1 MTWTSH
7 FDICWP
13 CCPDQKN
20 HSVKRLQHQDRVA
33 LQKRFNIPQQK
44 TLTSTSDLDPVQE
57 QKFLIKDLIIALEI
71 SLLSSIP
78 RGEETLNF
86 KVSNFLP
93 KKNRKGHFCLEMN
106 VQLLEEKSARH
117 FLHNFPQSILLW
129 ANRRRRLGYLQVICG
144 HIFFLGNIYLKIW
157 KVHGLKYSY
166 PFPHFL
172 FNGKL
177 RLVIFVA
184 HWNLTSLISR
194 SIGRDC
200 SSFWKRIKKE
210 LRLINM
216 YLLSCIQN
224 TYKHSS
230 LWTILRF
237 DEEKDALFIYFCI
250 PTWIDLGNKSFWLQ

>member
-93 KKNRKGHFCLEMN
+93 KKTEKDTFAWKWMFNFWKKKVRGTFSTTFHNLFCSGQTGGAGLAIF
-106 VQLLEEKSARH
+106 KWYADT
-117 FLHNFPQSILLW
+117 F
-129 ANRRRRLGYLQVICG
+129 
-144 HIFFLGNIYLKIW
+144 FFLAIYIW
-157 KVHGLKYSY
+157 KYEKCMG
-166 PFPHFL
+166 
-172 FNGKL
+172 
-177 RLVIFVA
+177 
-184 HWNLTSLISR
+184 WNIHTHSHTF
-194 SIGRDC
+194 C
-200 SSFWKRIKKE
+200 STE
-210 LRLINM
+210 N
-216 YLLSCIQN
+216 
-224 TYKHSS
+224 
-230 LWTILRF
+230 
-237 DEEKDALFIYFCI
+237 
-250 PTWIDLGNKSFWLQ
+250 